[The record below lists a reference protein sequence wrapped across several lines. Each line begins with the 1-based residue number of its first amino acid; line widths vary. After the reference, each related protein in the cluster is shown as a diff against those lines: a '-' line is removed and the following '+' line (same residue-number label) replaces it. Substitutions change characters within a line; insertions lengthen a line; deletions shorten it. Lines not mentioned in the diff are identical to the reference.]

1 MDFIEKRNRSAIEN
15 WNRSEIRAAATNW
28 HNISREINYQYMFE
42 MCGLPI
48 IQDPQDVCML
58 QELIW
63 QIKPTLIIETG
74 IARGG
79 SLMLS
84 AMLLGALSFI
94 DGLNESGPKK
104 RRVVGI
110 DIDIRAHNRIKIEK
124 HPLFPL
130 ITILEGSST
139 SEEIVAELRKIIQEE
154 DIVLVILDSN
164 HTEEHVLAELEIY
177 SPFVSEKSAI
187 IVMDTGIEFAPPESF
202 NTDRPWS
209 VGANP
214 YTATK
219 KFLSSPL
226 GQDFD
231 VDRSIEYRHI
241 ISSAP
246 EGLLR
251 RKKLN

>member
-1 MDFIEKRNRSAIEN
+1 MDFIENRNRSAIDN
-15 WNRSEIRAAATNW
+15 WNSSEVKTAATNW
-28 HNISREINYQYMFE
+28 HNISRRINYQYMFE

-84 AMLLGALSFI
+84 AMSLGALSFL
-94 DGLNESGPKK
+94 DGLSKSESAK

-110 DIDIRAHNRIKIEK
+110 DIDIRAHNRISIES

-139 SEEIVAELRKIIQEE
+139 SDAIVAELNKIVQGE

-177 SPFVSEKSAI
+177 SKFVSEKSAI
-187 IVMDTGIEFAPPESF
+187 MVMDTGIEFAPPESF

-209 VGANP
+209 VGSNP

-219 KFLSSPL
+219 KFLTSPL
-226 GQDFD
+226 GQNFE

-251 RKKLN
+251 RKQ

>member
-1 MDFIEKRNRSAIEN
+1 MDFIDNRNSLAVEN
-15 WNRSEIRAAATNW
+15 WEKKEIRTAASEW
-28 HNISREINYQYMFE
+28 HNFSRKINYQYMFE

-48 IQDPQDVCML
+48 IQDPQDICML
-58 QELIW
+58 QEVIW

-84 AMLLGALSFI
+84 AMSIGALSFI
-94 DGLNESGPKK
+94 DSLSETNAGK

-110 DIDIRAHNRIKIEK
+110 DIDIRAHNRKNIEE

-130 ITILEGSST
+130 ITILEGSSI
-139 SEEIVAELRKIIQEE
+139 SDSIVGEVKKIVKET

-177 SPFVSEKSAI
+177 AQFVSKESAI
-187 IVMDTGIEFAPPESF
+187 LVMDTGIEFAPPETF
-202 NTDRPWS
+202 NTDRPWK
-209 VGANP
+209 VGSNP

-219 KFLSSPL
+219 KFLALPL
-226 GQDFD
+226 GQDFE
-231 VDRSIEYRHI
+231 VDQKIEFRHL

-246 EGLLR
+246 EGFLR
-251 RKKLN
+251 RKRN

>member
-1 MDFIEKRNRSAIEN
+1 MDFIESRNKLANEN
-15 WNRSEIRAAATNW
+15 WASKEIKAAASEW
-28 HNISREINYQYMFE
+28 HNLSRQINYQYMFE

-48 IQDPQDVCML
+48 IQDPQDICML
-58 QELIW
+58 QEVIW

-74 IARGG
+74 VARGG

-84 AMLLGALSFI
+84 AMSLGALSYI
-94 DGLNESGPKK
+94 DSLSEANACK

-110 DIDIRAHNRIKIEK
+110 DIDIRTHNRIKIEE

-130 ITILEGSST
+130 INLLEGSSI
-139 SEEIVAELRKIIQEE
+139 SDSIIEKVKRIIQET
-154 DIVLVILDSN
+154 DKVLVILDSN

-177 SPFVSEKSAI
+177 SQFVTNQSAI

-202 NTDRPWS
+202 NTNRPWS
-209 VGANP
+209 TGSNP

-219 KFLSSPL
+219 KFLELPG
-226 GQDFD
+226 GQNFEI
-231 VDRSIEYRHI
+231 DRTIEFRHL

-251 RKKLN
+251 RKRDN